1 VRAHRLT
8 RSRSLVARSPLQGW
22 SSQIEKLPGVSAPFD
37 PDTSYFDE
45 AVAYTL
51 GGLGLAWQL
60 STGFTLPFPLSL
72 ILLPLSIV
80 EWLLRWQGAA

>member
-1 VRAHRLT
+1 M
-8 RSRSLVARSPLQGW
+8 
-22 SSQIEKLPGVSAPFD
+22 SAPFD

-80 EWLLRWQGAA
+80 EWLLRWQVTFGATPADPVG